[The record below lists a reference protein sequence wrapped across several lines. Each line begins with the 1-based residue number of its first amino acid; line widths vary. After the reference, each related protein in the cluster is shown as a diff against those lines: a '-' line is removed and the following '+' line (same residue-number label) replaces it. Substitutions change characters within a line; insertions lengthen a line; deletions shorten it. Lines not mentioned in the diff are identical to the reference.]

1 MKRFLK
7 RGGLLLAGAFLAAL
21 ALRAWD
27 AFTGPPLE
35 AWHTYV
41 PAELGARDLA
51 AADWAEYLR
60 KEDEVFAA
68 VRRTVV
74 DTSDGGDRVKF
85 NRYAAV
91 SPVYP
96 PRLSRDWNRSV
107 VLEPPGPPV
116 GAVVLLHGLTDSP
129 YSARHVG
136 EVYRAHGWVAVAIR
150 LPGHGTVPA
159 GLTDVDWEDWQAA
172 TRLAVREAR
181 RRTGPEAPLHVV
193 GYSNGGALALQYAL
207 DAVDDPELG
216 RPSRVVLLSPMIG
229 ITRFARFAG
238 IAGWPAIF
246 PAFANAAW
254 LSVRPEFNP
263 FKYESFPVNG
273 ARQSQRLTAVLQAQV
288 LRLAGAGRL
297 AELPPVVTFQSAID
311 FTVSTRAIVDALYA
325 HLPANGSELVVFD
338 VNRTSKFAP
347 LLRTAAETKVERL
360 LPEPPRRYRTT
371 VVTTADATSEVVER
385 VTAPGAVSEATRPLG
400 VRYPEDVF
408 SLSHVAVPFPLDDGL
423 YGLVPDPSDD
433 FGIQLGRL
441 AARGEIGALV
451 VNPNA
456 SLRMLSNPFFP
467 YMRARI
473 EEALDHIAP
482 PKSTVS
488 ASNATPATGH

>member
-1 MKRFLK
+1 
-7 RGGLLLAGAFLAAL
+7 
-21 ALRAWD
+21 
-27 AFTGPPLE
+27 
-35 AWHTYV
+35 
-41 PAELGARDLA
+41 
-51 AADWAEYLR
+51 
-60 KEDEVFAA
+60 
-68 VRRTVV
+68 
-74 DTSDGGDRVKF
+74 
-85 NRYAAV
+85 
-91 SPVYP
+91 
-96 PRLSRDWNRSV
+96 
-107 VLEPPGPPV
+107 
-116 GAVVLLHGLTDSP
+116 
-129 YSARHVG
+129 
-136 EVYRAHGWVAVAIR
+136 
-150 LPGHGTVPA
+150 VPA
-159 GLTDVDWEDWQAA
+159 GLTDVEWEDWQAA

-263 FKYESFPVNG
+263 FKYESFPANG
-273 ARQSQRLTAVLQAQV
+273 ARQSHRLTAGPQAQV